1 MAYNPRDFYFK
12 QAKAKSFAARSVF
25 KLEEIDE
32 RFRVLKK
39 GDKVLDLGAAPG
51 SWSQYCSQKT
61 GPAGRVFGLDLKEI
75 KLTVAGVPTST
86 TAIEYEL
93 TYSTKDQPSEGVFS
107 TAKPK
112 DGQSAFASTFERTI
126 TLGTC
131 SRNVCRY
138 HAITSP
144 IKVTLKFEGGYGAQI
159 AQKDFELSSIE

>member
-1 MAYNPRDFYFK
+1 MHMKTTHSKKIVAGVVGALVLFGIVAFLMSRNQATPVKKPLIAITQSPDRDVIPTVGPEVK
-12 QAKAKSFAARSVF
+12 VNLVSV
-25 KLEEIDE
+25 D
-32 RFRVLKK
+32 
-39 GDKVLDLGAAPG
+39 A
-51 SWSQYCSQKT
+51 
-61 GPAGRVFGLDLKEI
+61 LKEI

>member
-1 MAYNPRDFYFK
+1 MKSPHQKKITVGVIGAVVLLGIVALVMSRNQVAPAKNPVIAITQSPDRDVIPTAGPGVK
-12 QAKAKSFAARSVF
+12 VNLVSV
-25 KLEEIDE
+25 D
-32 RFRVLKK
+32 
-39 GDKVLDLGAAPG
+39 A
-51 SWSQYCSQKT
+51 
-61 GPAGRVFGLDLKEI
+61 LKEI
-75 KLTVAGVPTST
+75 KLTVAGVPTGTSS
-86 TAIEYEL
+86 IEYEL

-112 DGQSAFASTFERTI
+112 DGQTAFGSTFERAI